1 MPQLAWSQVFLNED
15 VDKGKRKADPAGVP
29 LGISTERWCRS
40 SKRSILL
47 RQIAGN
53 EGRKDNLP
61 LISLELLE
69 LLFGGALLSVGL
81 LAIYLETGFLC
92 LQDFKGFVVG

>member
-15 VDKGKRKADPAGVP
+15 ADKGKRKADPAGVQ

-47 RQIAGN
+47 RQIAEN
-53 EGRKDNLP
+53 EGEKAQFAPNLTR
-61 LISLELLE
+61 I
-69 LLFGGALLSVGL
+69 V
-81 LAIYLETGFLC
+81 
-92 LQDFKGFVVG
+92 QVVVQ